1 MAPTIN
7 PQHRRHADLVIA
19 LGKIGSNEPGYIH
32 TVHDDGYV
40 AKNVVW
46 LS

>member
-1 MAPTIN
+1 MFGAIENRT
-7 PQHRRHADLVIA
+7 IA
-19 LGKIGSNEPGYIH
+19 LGKIGANEPGYIH
-32 TVHDDGYV
+32 TVHDGYV